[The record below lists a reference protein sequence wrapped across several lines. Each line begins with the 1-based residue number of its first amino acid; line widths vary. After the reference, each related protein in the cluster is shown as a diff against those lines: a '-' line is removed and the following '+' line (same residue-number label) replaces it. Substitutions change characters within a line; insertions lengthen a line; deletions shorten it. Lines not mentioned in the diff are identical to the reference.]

1 MIFFTFFLNLLS
13 IFLFK
18 RNFHFFSPIII
29 FCLFNNTLLI
39 YYFFIIYDFPIV
51 SNLQNGTALPLFMA
65 GHNIGSTVNLYLI
78 FSILCFFC
86 TQIKIINF
94 KKKENLNYNLIDGNN
109 LFIKSLSFLFIILI
123 IFHAID
129 LDWSVYWSYYEYLQV
144 RDHSFAG
151 RDISVTI
158 IFDTSK
164 RLIGLLSIFFFFILK
179 KKDFIYKYSFL
190 IVFFYILFLSFIEV
204 SRFFPLLIMSIPIS
218 YLLVHNK
225 ISKLLF
231 ILFLF
236 ITILAYFI
244 VLEFRSSNQFGIS
257 VSVDQIKS
265 IYKINFFSNLIK
277 VFGNLFQGAV
287 IYDISQNIE
296 TYYPLKHKIL
306 SFLPTL
312 TVIDGW
318 DVNWVNDNRIT
329 KFNPINSFG
338 EAYKFGLIYLLIYQV
353 IFVTLM
359 YLGSANF
366 SLNLQNNKILYVA
379 AILNYFIIFFSSQ
392 YSLRPTMRLI
402 IINFFLIIIID
413 YFSKK
418 NNFLRKL

>member
-1 MIFFTFFLNLLS
+1 
-13 IFLFK
+13 
-18 RNFHFFSPIII
+18 
-29 FCLFNNTLLI
+29 
-39 YYFFIIYDFPIV
+39 
-51 SNLQNGTALPLFMA
+51 MA
-65 GHNIGSTVNLYLI
+65 GHNISSTVNLYFI

-94 KKKENLNYNLIDGNN
+94 KKKESLNYNLIDGNN

-123 IFHAID
+123 IIHAID
-129 LDWSVYWSYYEYLQV
+129 LDWSAYWSYDEYLQV

-151 RDISVTI
+151 RDISVTV

-265 IYKINFFSNLIK
+265 IYKINFFSNLIR

-359 YLGSANF
+359 YLNSANF

-413 YFSKK
+413 YISKK